1 MTDIVKSRGKKMK
14 WVISALCALLFF
26 GIVLFLDQMGPV
38 DSAVYGFISRLTS
51 PIATSFFSTCTAMAS
66 PVVLLAASLLLVPF
80 LSQKEYRVPLLANL
94 AISLL
99 LNLGLKDLFARVR
112 PSDVAALAVETGY
125 SFPSGHTMAATCFY
139 GFLIFLVFRSSW
151 RKGFKYALAI
161 LLMLIVAL
169 VGVSRIYLGVHYFSD
184 VFAGLCCSIA
194 YLILFTAFVDKFFTH
209 HETLAKKAQR
219 GEKSAFISSFRY
231 AFEGIAE
238 GLRTERNMVV
248 HFAVMSMVVVFGVVF
263 GLSKTEWMI
272 CVLLFGL
279 VFMAEL
285 LNTAVETVVDMITTE
300 YAPRAKLAKDT
311 AAGAV
316 LTISI
321 AAGIVGLMIF
331 LPKVLAVVN
340 SGLLIHD

>member
-1 MTDIVKSRGKKMK
+1 MDTIKPHGKKVK
-14 WVISALCALLFF
+14 WIIAALCALLFI
-26 GIVLFLDQMGPV
+26 GMVLFLDQMGPV
-38 DSAVYGFISRLTS
+38 DSAVYGFVSKLTS
-51 PIATSFFSTCTAMAS
+51 PISTTFFNICTALAS
-66 PVVLLAASLLLVPF
+66 PVVLLVFCILLVLF
-80 LSQKEYRVPLLANL
+80 LKQKEYRVPLLANL

-99 LNLGLKDLFARVR
+99 LNLGMKDLFARVR
-112 PSDVAALAVETGY
+112 PSDVAVLAVETGY

-139 GFLIFLVFRSSW
+139 GFLIFLVFRSAR
-151 RKGFKYALAI
+151 RKGARYALAA

-169 VGVSRIYLGVHYFSD
+169 VGISRVYLGVHYFSD
-184 VFAGLCCSIA
+184 VFAGLCCSIT
-194 YLILFTAFVDKFFTH
+194 YLILFTSFVDKFFTH
-209 HETLAKKAQR
+209 RETLAKKVQR
-219 GEKSAFISSFRY
+219 GEKSAFFSSFRY

-263 GLSKTEWMI
+263 GLSKAEWMI
-272 CVLLFGL
+272 CILLFGL

-300 YAPRAKLAKDT
+300 FDPRAKLAKDT

-331 LPKVLAVVN
+331 LPKVLAVVM